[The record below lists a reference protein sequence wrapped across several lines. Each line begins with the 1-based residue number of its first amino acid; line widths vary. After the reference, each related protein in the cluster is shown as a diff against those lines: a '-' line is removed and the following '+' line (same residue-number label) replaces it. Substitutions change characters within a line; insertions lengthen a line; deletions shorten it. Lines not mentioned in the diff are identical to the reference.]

1 VRADTVPEDTVPED
15 TVPEDTVPEETRVH
29 PAQVRRRQPYHD
41 DPHQSAL
48 RSRCYSWADP
58 AALAAAAREL
68 DGIAFLQSIL
78 DGTLPAAPIAA
89 TLDFVPVSLEPGT
102 VVFGFTPAE
111 FHYNPIGSV
120 HGGVIST
127 LCDSACGCAVQSLLP
142 AGSYYTSLDLSVKF
156 LRAVTSATGPLTCEG
171 TSTHLGSRSA
181 LAQARLTDASGKLYA
196 HATSSCLIF
205 RPDNGV
211 RPPG

>member
-1 VRADTVPEDTVPED
+1 MS
-15 TVPEDTVPEETRVH
+15 EETVSEETVSEETGH
-29 PAQVRRRQPYHD
+29 DQPG
-41 DPHQSAL
+41 L
-48 RSRCYSWADP
+48 RSRSYSWEDP

-68 DGIAFLQSIL
+68 DGIAFLQAIL
-78 DGTLPAAPIAA
+78 DGTLPGAPIAA
-89 TLDFVPVSLEPGT
+89 TLDFVPVSVRPGT

-127 LCDSACGCAVQSLLP
+127 LCDSACGCAVQSMLP
-142 AGSYYTSLDLSVKF
+142 AGSFYTSLDLSVKF
-156 LRAVTSATGPLTCEG
+156 LRAVTSTSGPLTCEG
-171 TSTHLGSRSA
+171 TVTHLGGRSA
-181 LAQARLTDASGKLYA
+181 LAQARLTDADGKLYA
-196 HATSSCLIF
+196 HATSSCMVF